1 MDLTFGPQHEALRA
15 EVRSFL
21 DQHRHESVTERE
33 EASDRQRTLAWQR
46 RLVEHGYAARDVPVE
61 YGGVGAAPDPLAE
74 LVIQQEFARARVS
87 LGLRNQGIDMFV
99 PTVLRYGTEEQKRR
113 FVAPTLRGELI
124 WCQGY
129 SEPGAGSDL
138 ASLRT
143 AARLEGDSYVVDGHK
158 IWTSTA
164 QQAHW
169 MFALVRTDVASLTSG
184 KKHAG
189 ITYLVLPMTTPG
201 IVVRPLRTMT
211 GEASFNE
218 VFFSGVRVPR
228 ENVVGQPGQGWEVA
242 TYLLRFER
250 GMLGSPLYS
259 QRLFRGCVDV
269 LRAAGKLRDVLFLD
283 RLTRL
288 EARLLALEHHG
299 MRLLTDRLEGRE
311 SGVSGLIVK
320 LDGCQL
326 NYDIC
331 RLAIDA
337 LGTRGLL
344 RKGASGAVDD
354 GFWQDTAMYS
364 LGLIIGGGTAQIQ
377 KNIIAEAGLGL
388 PREPRPAAAGGA
400 AGSAA

>member
-1 MDLTFGPQHEALRA
+1 MDLSLGPEHEALRA
-15 EVRSFL
+15 EARAFL
-21 DQHRHESVTERE
+21 EAHRAVSVTERE
-33 EASDRQRTLAWQR
+33 EMADRARTLAWQR
-46 RLVEHGYAARDVPVE
+46 LLVEHGYAAREVPSE
-61 YGGVGAAPDPLAE
+61 YGGFGAAADPLAE
-74 LVIQQEFARARVS
+74 LVIQQEFARAGIS
-87 LGLRNQGIDMFV
+87 TGLRNQGIDMFV
-99 PTVLRYGTEEQKRR
+99 PTALRYGTEEQKRR
-113 FVAPTLRGELI
+113 FVPPTLRGELI

-143 AARLEGDSYVVDGHK
+143 AARVDGDDYVVDGHK

-164 QQAHW
+164 KQAHW
-169 MFALVRTDVASLTSG
+169 MFALVRTDPDAVRSG

-201 IVVRPLRTMT
+201 IEVRPLRTMT
-211 GEASFNE
+211 GEAIFNE
-218 VFFSGVRVPR
+218 VFFTGVRVPR
-228 ENVVGQPGQGWEVA
+228 ENVIGQPGQGWEVA

-259 QRLFRGCVDV
+259 RRLFRGCVDV
-269 LRAAGKLRDVLFLD
+269 LRDAGKLGDTLFLD
-283 RLTRL
+283 RLMRL
-288 EARLLALEHHG
+288 EARLLAMEHHG
-299 MRLLTDRLEGRE
+299 MRLLTDRIERRE

-320 LDGCQL
+320 LVGCQL

-337 LGTRGLL
+337 MGVRGLL
-344 RKGASGAVDD
+344 RRGAPSAVDD
-354 GFWQDTAMYS
+354 GFWQDTAMMS

-388 PREPRPAAAGGA
+388 P
-400 AGSAA
+400 

>member
-1 MDLTFGPQHEALRA
+1 MAGVDLALGPEHEALRDR
-15 EVRSFL
+15 VRAFVA
-21 DQHRHESVTERE
+21 DHRDAAVAERE
-33 EASDRQRTLAWQR
+33 EAVDRARTLAWQR
-46 RLVEHGYAARDVPVE
+46 LLVDHGLAARDVPAE
-61 YGGVGAAPDPLAE
+61 YGGFGAAPDPLAD
-74 LVIQQEFARARVS
+74 LVIQQELAAAGIS
-87 LGLRNQGIDMFV
+87 PGLRNQGIDMFV

-143 AARLEGDSYVVDGHK
+143 AARLDGDSYVVDGHK

-164 QQAHW
+164 RDAHW
-169 MFALVRTDVASLTSG
+169 MFALVRTDAAA

-189 ITYLVLPMTTPG
+189 ITYLVLPMSSPG
-201 IVVRPLRTMT
+201 IEVRPLRTMT

-218 VFFSGVRVPR
+218 VFFTGVRVPR
-228 ENVVGQPGQGWEVA
+228 ENVIGEPGRGWEVA

-259 QRLFRGCVDV
+259 RRLFRGCVDV
-269 LRAAGKLRDVLFLD
+269 LRDAGKLADPLFLD

-288 EARLLALEHHG
+288 EARLLAMEHHG
-299 MRLLTDRLEGRE
+299 LRLLTDRLEGRE

-320 LDGCQL
+320 LVGCQL
-326 NYDIC
+326 NYDVC

-337 LGTRGLL
+337 LGARGLL
-344 RKGASGAVDD
+344 RRGAPGAVDD
-354 GFWQDTAMYS
+354 GFWQDTAMVS

-388 PREPRPAAAGGA
+388 PREPQVERGA
-400 AGSAA
+400 PSAGSRA

>member
-1 MDLTFGPQHEALRA
+1 
-15 EVRSFL
+15 
-21 DQHRHESVTERE
+21 
-33 EASDRQRTLAWQR
+33 
-46 RLVEHGYAARDVPVE
+46 
-61 YGGVGAAPDPLAE
+61 
-74 LVIQQEFARARVS
+74 
-87 LGLRNQGIDMFV
+87 V

-143 AARLEGDSYVVDGHK
+143 AARLDGEDYVVDGHK

-164 QQAHW
+164 KQAHW
-169 MFALVRTDVASLTSG
+169 MFALVRTDSAA

-189 ITYLVLPMTTPG
+189 ISYLVLPMDTPG
-201 IVVRPLRTMT
+201 IEVRPLRTMT
-211 GEASFNE
+211 GEATFNE
-218 VFFSGVRVPR
+218 VFFTGARVPR
-228 ENVVGQPGQGWEVA
+228 QNVIGEPGQGWEVA

-250 GMLGSPLYS
+250 GMLGSPLHS

-269 LRAAGKLRDVLFLD
+269 MRGTGKLRDPLYLD

-288 EARLLALEHHG
+288 EARLLAMEHHG

-320 LDGCQL
+320 LVGCQL

-337 LGTRGLL
+337 LGPRGLL
-344 RKGASGAVDD
+344 RRGAPGAADD
-354 GFWQDTAMYS
+354 GFWQDTAMMS

-388 PREPRPAAAGGA
+388 PREPRLAIEGA
-400 AGSAA
+400 AVGGRS